1 MTQNMLMDIEPHDAP
16 VLEAYLEV
24 ADSLMTYRSRYLAT
38 LQPAPVLDLVLTDE
52 TNPRSVAFQLATL
65 ADHVENL
72 PRDRTQAMRSPEQR
86 IALSML
92 TAVRTADAET
102 LRRLPRHAERSKL
115 DRLLGRIFD
124 QLPRLS
130 DLIAHKYLVHAGTP
144 RQLAESRADE
154 R

>member
-1 MTQNMLMDIEPHDAP
+1 M
-16 VLEAYLEV
+16 LEAFLEV
-24 ADSLMTYRSRYLAT
+24 VDSLMTYRSRYLAT

-52 TNPRSVAFQLATL
+52 TNPRSVAFQLVTL

-72 PRDRTQAMRSPEQR
+72 PRDRTQPLRSPEQR
-86 IALSML
+86 IVLSLL
-92 TAVRTADAET
+92 TAVRMAEAVT
-102 LRRLPRHAERSKL
+102 LRRLPRRDERTKL
-115 DRLLGRIFD
+115 DRLLGRLGD

-144 RQLAESRADE
+144 RQLAEGWMDDE